1 MSTISIIIVTYN
13 TRQMTSECI
22 DSIFEKTVGV
32 DFEIILVDNASTDG
46 SKEFFEK
53 DSRIKYIYSNE
64 NLGFGRGNN
73 LGYKYAVGKYIFLL
87 NSDTLLV
94 NDAVSEMYQFLE
106 NASANVGCVGCVL
119 QDRKGKR
126 IHSYHLNFPTLGW
139 FFKEIVC
146 YSIPKLYNPYKKD
159 EIRATQDQFPLEV
172 KQVTGADMFIRRNVI
187 EECGMF
193 DPDFF
198 MYFEETEMQH
208 RFFEKGYKS
217 MIVNTPRIIHLV
229 GASSVRSSN
238 KRKNFL
244 RKYNRVL
251 KGRFTYARKVFLKPV
266 YLLFR
271 LMHLMMIPRVLFS
284 FSSIKDKKETFRIL
298 FGN

>member
-1 MSTISIIIVTYN
+1 MPQVSIIIVTYN
-13 TRQMTSECI
+13 TRQMTTECI
-22 DSIFEKTVGV
+22 DSIFEKTKGV

-73 LGYKYAVGKYIFLL
+73 LGYKYTTGKYIFLL

-94 NDAVSEMYQFLE
+94 NDAVSEMYQFME
-106 NASANVGCVGCVL
+106 NAPANVGSVGCVL
-119 QDRKGKR
+119 QDRNGKR
-126 IHSYHLNFPTLGW
+126 IHSYHLNFPTIGW
-139 FFKEIVC
+139 FFKEVVC

-159 EIRATQDQFPLEV
+159 EKRALCDSFPLEV
-172 KQVTGADMFIRRNVI
+172 KQITGADMFIRRNVI
-187 EECGMF
+187 DECGMF

-217 MIVNTPRIIHLV
+217 MIIDTPKIIHLE
-229 GASSVRSSN
+229 GASSANPTCKHRN
-238 KRKNFL
+238 LL
-244 RKYNRVL
+244 RKVNRVL
-251 KGRFTYARKVFLKPV
+251 KGRFTYARKVLSKWD

-271 LMHLMMIPRVLFS
+271 LMHFLIVPRVLIS
-284 FSSIKDKKETFRIL
+284 LSTLKDKKGFFHIL
-298 FGN
+298 FGK